1 MKTASVYSAGGSAC
15 ARVGRTTQ
23 GAAAFIAGSFL
34 CFGVAL
40 SFYIQASLENRLAC
54 LFFIGVLPA
63 IISYLSGYVVRLVLE
78 VSCRLCESAVAGCF
92 RLLTPYAIGLARET
106 GARVGAFGCGSA
118 RRIGLSLLMI
128 GRCAE
133 RYNVWPKALY
143 IYRTIWSVRDAGFEF
158 LCLLIRST
166 ARFLITLQAPF
177 EWTSRNKFAKHA
189 KQFTADPEPRSWARH
204 EPATET
210 RRIL

>member
-1 MKTASVYSAGGSAC
+1 
-15 ARVGRTTQ
+15 
-23 GAAAFIAGSFL
+23 
-34 CFGVAL
+34 
-40 SFYIQASLENRLAC
+40 
-54 LFFIGVLPA
+54 
-63 IISYLSGYVVRLVLE
+63 
-78 VSCRLCESAVAGCF
+78 
-92 RLLTPYAIGLARET
+92 
-106 GARVGAFGCGSA
+106 
-118 RRIGLSLLMI
+118 MI

-189 KQFTADPEPRSWARH
+189 KQFSADPEPRSWARH